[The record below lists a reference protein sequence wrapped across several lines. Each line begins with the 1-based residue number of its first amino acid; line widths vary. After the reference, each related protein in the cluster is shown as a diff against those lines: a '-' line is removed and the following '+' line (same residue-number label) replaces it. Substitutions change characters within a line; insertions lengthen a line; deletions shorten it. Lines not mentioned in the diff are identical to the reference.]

1 MIVSLLQNSS
11 NLSNLFYFDRI
22 PAVRVLLKAFGVA
35 EQAIVGRKVSWVA
48 NLEQVLLEMTG

>member
-11 NLSNLFYFDRI
+11 NPSNLFYFDQI
-22 PAVRVLLKAFGVA
+22 PAVKVLLKAFEVA
-35 EQAIVGRKVSWVA
+35 EQAIVGRKVSSVA